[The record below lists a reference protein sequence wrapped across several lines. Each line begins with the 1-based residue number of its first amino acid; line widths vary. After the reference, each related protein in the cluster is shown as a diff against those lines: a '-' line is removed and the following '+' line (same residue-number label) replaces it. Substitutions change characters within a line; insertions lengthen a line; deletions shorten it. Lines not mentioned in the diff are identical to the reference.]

1 MGVNLDQLYEEIKS
15 DEGLVTNDEG
25 ESLIYKCTEGYL
37 TCGIGHKIVE
47 GDAEYGFVEGDTVPM
62 DSVKQ
67 HFEKD
72 VQTAI
77 EDCRAIYG
85 DGFDS
90 WSEERCHIVV
100 NMAFQLGRKGLSS
113 FKKFNAYFQEGAYG
127 GASLEMMD
135 SKWAL
140 HQTPNRAKRLS
151 ERVLALANDPSR

>member
-1 MGVNLDQLYEEIKS
+1 MAVNLDQLYEEIKA

-25 ESLIYKCTEGYL
+25 ESLIYRCTEGYL

-47 GDAEYGFVEGDTVPM
+47 GDAESGFGEGDTVPM
-62 DSVKQ
+62 DSVKK

-85 DGFDS
+85 EGFDS
-90 WSEERCHIVV
+90 WSEERCHIVT

-113 FKKFNAYFQEGAYG
+113 FKRFNAYYLEEAYG
-127 GASLEMMD
+127 AASLEMQD
-135 SKWAL
+135 SRWAL
-140 HQTPNRAKRLS
+140 HQTPNSAKRLS
-151 ERVLALANDPSR
+151 ERVLALANAPSR